1 MRRKRL
7 REDYELD
14 ELTIS
19 CPGTPKRVKCS
30 IPLSSSEDDKDTITE
45 DECVA
50 KSITPAKSEECQ
62 SEEESD
68 LLVETEVSRCYSQ
81 LGADSSDE
89 KMMSFEGSEEESKE
103 YNVDSDP
110 NVIDESLTQSPHSVN
125 SPPSSASNCEVR
137 VLEGFSTYKNVIKDF
152 KRFFKYT
159 EVTRK
164 TIRIISFL
172 KKSKN
177 DYPFSK

>member
-30 IPLSSSEDDKDTITE
+30 IPLSSSDDDKDTITE

-50 KSITPAKSEECQ
+50 KSIT
-62 SEEESD
+62 
-68 LLVETEVSRCYSQ
+68 
-81 LGADSSDE
+81 
-89 KMMSFEGSEEESKE
+89 FEGSEEESKE

-110 NVIDESLTQSPHSVN
+110 NVIDESLVRDYSQLGAASGDIWLLLKHSFCSHAGVD
-125 SPPSSASNCEVR
+125 SESTFSELPSE
-137 VLEGFSTYKNVIKDF
+137 L
-152 KRFFKYT
+152 
-159 EVTRK
+159 
-164 TIRIISFL
+164 SFQL
-172 KKSKN
+172 
-177 DYPFSK
+177 

>member
-7 REDYELD
+7 REDYDLD

-30 IPLSSSEDDKDTITE
+30 IPLSSSDDDKDAITE

-68 LLVETEVSRCYSQ
+68 LLVDTEVSRCYSQ

-110 NVIDESLTQSPHSVN
+110 NVIDESLVRDYSQLGAASGDIWLLLKHSFCSHAGVD
-125 SPPSSASNCEVR
+125 SESTFSELPSE
-137 VLEGFSTYKNVIKDF
+137 L
-152 KRFFKYT
+152 
-159 EVTRK
+159 
-164 TIRIISFL
+164 SFQL
-172 KKSKN
+172 
-177 DYPFSK
+177 